1 MRLQEILAEI
11 SEKYPHGMSNDS
23 VIRKIN
29 NIQGE
34 LFRTTFRVKTMSIYT
49 LEKDVFVYSLPF
61 ARSNL
66 SDVVVDGTEY
76 LYQDSK
82 KRSNTPFYYFVGP
95 TGLGIFPTPEKTIEN
110 GISLLYYMSPTQLTE
125 DNLMAVPD
133 LDQDFH
139 MLLVYGALT
148 QICESFNDVAMV
160 NNYTNK
166 YNGLITEFNKV
177 NDETPDYPVIEDVMG
192 VW

>member
-1 MRLQEILAEI
+1 MNLQEILDEI
-11 SEKYPHGMSNDS
+11 AEKYPHGMSNDS

-29 NIQGE
+29 QIQGE
-34 LFRTTFRVKTMSIYT
+34 LFRTTFRVKTMSIYNVD
-49 LEKDVFVYSLPF
+49 EGVFVYSLPF

-66 SDVVVDGTEY
+66 SDVVIDGTEY

-82 KRSNTPFYYFVGP
+82 KRSNTPYYYFVGP
-95 TGLGIFPTPEKTIEN
+95 TGLGIYPTPEKTIVD
-110 GISLLYYMSPTQLTE
+110 GMSLLYYMSPTLLTV
-125 DNLMAVPD
+125 DTLTAVPD

-139 MLLVYGALT
+139 MLLVYGVLA

-166 YNGLITEFNKV
+166 YNGLIQEFNKV

>member
-1 MRLQEILAEI
+1 
-11 SEKYPHGMSNDS
+11 MSNDS

-29 NIQGE
+29 QVQGE
-34 LFRTTFRVKTMSIYT
+34 LFRTTFRVKTMSIYNV
-49 LEKDVFVYSLPF
+49 EKDVFVYTLPF

-66 SDVVVDGTEY
+66 SDVVIDGVEY

-82 KRSNTPFYYFVGP
+82 KRSNIPYYYFMGP
-95 TGLGIFPTPEKTIEN
+95 TGLGIYPTPDKDIEN
-110 GISLLYYMSPTQLTE
+110 GMSLLYYMSPTPLTVAT
-125 DNLMAVPD
+125 LAAVPD

-139 MLLVYGALT
+139 MLLVYGTLA
-148 QICESFNDVAMV
+148 QICESFNDVPMV
-160 NNYTNK
+160 NNYTGK
-166 YNGLITEFNKV
+166 YNGLIQEFNKV

>member
-1 MRLQEILAEI
+1 
-11 SEKYPHGMSNDS
+11 
-23 VIRKIN
+23 
-29 NIQGE
+29 
-34 LFRTTFRVKTMSIYT
+34 MSIYNVD
-49 LEKDVFVYSLPF
+49 EGVFVYSLPF

-66 SDVVVDGTEY
+66 SDVVIDGTEY

-95 TGLGIFPTPEKTIEN
+95 TGLGIFPTPEKSIPE
-110 GISLLYYMSPTQLTE
+110 GMSLLYYMSPTQLTE
-125 DNLMAVPD
+125 QVLDATPD

-139 MLLVYGALT
+139 MLLVYGSLA
-148 QICESFNDVAMV
+148 QIAESFNDVAMV
-160 NNYTNK
+160 NNFTSR
-166 YNGLITEFNKV
+166 YNGLIQEFNKV